1 MFESN
6 HNLRSKGLLVL
17 ALFVCP
23 VWANA
28 ADAAGVVGFRNDT
41 SQVISVQ
48 TTLELPNGTVKRGK
62 PQMLYPGEVAIDGLI
77 GIGVRR
83 VTVSDP
89 KKPSAAPMYDDKK
102 TLTDDAFF
110 SVQLETTMNV
120 KNAPPKAKLVPVV
133 LPANVVKPGNRPT
146 MPTIPPPPTS
156 PPKGPPTQPK
166 KP

>member
-1 MFESN
+1 MCRSY
-6 HNLRSKGLLVL
+6 HNLPTTGLLVVVL
-17 ALFVCP
+17 LICP
-23 VWANA
+23 LWAGA
-28 ADAAGVVGFRNDT
+28 ADAAGVGGFRHDT
-41 SQVISVQ
+41 NHVISIQ
-48 TTLELPNGTVKRGK
+48 TTLELPTETVKRGK

-77 GIGVRR
+77 GIGTRR

-102 TLTDDAFF
+102 MLTDDTIFP
-110 SVQLETTMNV
+110 VQLETTMNV

-146 MPTIPPPPTS
+146 MPTIPPA